1 MNRMSLAIGE
11 SVTSALDGTSSNNIS
26 TNLPED
32 FLFFALILNSIDFKR
47 ILFKSVFFFNHNLIC
62 EIKCSEGEKN
72 LSWVYLD

>member
-47 ILFKSVFFFNHNLIC
+47 ILFKSVFFFF
-62 EIKCSEGEKN
+62 
-72 LSWVYLD
+72 

>member
-47 ILFKSVFFFNHNLIC
+47 ILFKSGFFFF
-62 EIKCSEGEKN
+62 
-72 LSWVYLD
+72 